1 MNSTSITEFVQGDF
15 ESLSDQQNLLISAYD
30 PSDRASLLLNSIK
43 KEKFDEIIFIDESLI
58 KSRPSEHSIDIRSA
72 LKKFQDLSTNFDG
85 EEFRVTVD
93 ISCLSRSAISEIFSA
108 VKILL
113 SSKRVRLTI
122 GYSLARFEKP
132 SERQYPI
139 NQKIA
144 PIHPSFSGWS
154 LDPSAPVDMI
164 VGLGYEN
171 GKAIGA
177 VEYLEP
183 RKKWVFMPTSPELKF
198 SKAVRMHNKN
208 LLDSCPLDSVVS
220 YEVLNPIDNYFKLMS
235 LLNRLTLDSKPIL
248 LPFGPKIFFAVCLL
262 IGIVFEDVAIWD
274 VHDNSDVT
282 TNLKRPS
289 DHHIL
294 LSCLIKTGSESET

>member
-1 MNSTSITEFVQGDF
+1 MNSTSITEFIQYDF
-15 ESLSDQQNLLISAYD
+15 ENFSDQQNLLISAHD
-30 PSDRASLLLNSIK
+30 PSDRASSLLSSIK
-43 KEKFDEIIFIDESLI
+43 KDRFDEIIFIDENLV
-58 KSRPSEHSIDIRSA
+58 KSRSSEQSLNIRSA
-72 LKKFQDLSTNFDG
+72 LKKFQDLSTNFNG
-85 EEFRVTVD
+85 EEFKVAID

-108 VKILL
+108 IKILIP
-113 SSKRVRLTI
+113 SKRVRLTI

-154 LDPSAPVDMI
+154 LDPGSPVDMI

-183 RKKWVFMPTSPELKF
+183 RKKWVFIPNSPELKF
-198 SKAVRMHNKN
+198 SKAVRSHNKN
-208 LLDSCPLDSVVS
+208 LLDSCSIDSVIS
-220 YEVLNPIDNYFKLMS
+220 YEVLNPIDNYFKLVS

-248 LPFGPKIFFAVCLL
+248 LPFGPKIFFAICLL
-262 IGIVFEDVAIWD
+262 VGICFEDVAIWD

-289 DHHIL
+289 GHNVL
-294 LSCLIKTGSESET
+294 LSCLIKIDSKLEA